1 MCKILFV
8 LVPQVDDRFIDGQ
21 INRCIDRQNKEDTRT
36 TEFVQRLILLPGTDP
51 YYEFYVQ

>member
-8 LVPQVDDRFIDGQ
+8 LVHQVDDRFIDGQ
-21 INRCIDRQNKEDTRT
+21 INRCIDRQNKEDTCA